1 MIHQKQLIYQTLLKI
16 KNLFSVK
23 DTAQRI
29 KNQIQ
34 NMRKCLQNT
43 FHKNNL
49 FQNIER
55 TQNSKQF
62 NFIYLLYVLISL
74 FIDLFLAVSGLHCG
88 TWGLLLQ
95 LVGSSL
101 DVAHRFQS
109 VWAQ

>member
-43 FHKNNL
+43 FLKNHL
-49 FQNIER
+49 FQNIKR
-55 TQNSKQF
+55 TQKSKTKETTGPETQ
-62 NFIYLLYVLISL
+62 
-74 FIDLFLAVSGLHCG
+74 GHC
-88 TWGLLLQ
+88 TKT
-95 LVGSSL
+95 
-101 DVAHRFQS
+101 
-109 VWAQ
+109 